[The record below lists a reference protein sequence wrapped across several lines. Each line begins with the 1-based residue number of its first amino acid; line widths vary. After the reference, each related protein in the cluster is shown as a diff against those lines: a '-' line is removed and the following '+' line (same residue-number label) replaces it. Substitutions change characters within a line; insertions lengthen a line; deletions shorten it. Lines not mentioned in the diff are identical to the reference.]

1 MEAHAETVETQ
12 IPARIVGAVSA
23 VLTEKGSGL
32 ELTAAQIGQAAAIY
46 VTGACLGAL
55 FFARLTDKYGRKKLF
70 MITLGV
76 YLLATALTA
85 LSQSFLMFAVF
96 RFFTGAGIG
105 GEYAAINSA
114 IDELIPARVRGTVD
128 LIINGSFWLGTA
140 IGAGMSLI
148 LLDPSLFAKDVGW
161 RVAFGSGFVLGIGVL
176 LIRRFVPES
185 PRWLTLHGRD
195 DEAEVIVD
203 DIERQ
208 VKESTG
214 RSELPEAKGT
224 LTVTPRGTIGLWS
237 VLRTIVSDYRQ
248 RAIVGFSLFV
258 GQAFLYNAVF
268 FTYGLVLAT
277 FFKVDPTTV
286 GLYIL
291 PFAIGNFMGP
301 LILGRL
307 FDTVGRKPMIAGTY
321 IVSGVLLIITGL
333 IFKGGGFGA
342 WTLTLAWSAIF
353 FFASAGASAAYLTV
367 SEVFPMETRAMS
379 IALFYSVGTAAGGIA
394 GPLLF
399 GKLVE
404 GGRANVFWGWV
415 LGSALMIGAG
425 LVQAFM
431 GVKAEQRGL
440 EDIAKPVLAE
450 EAEEAAPEKEPERPP
465 ARRGERYR
473 LGPSRTGQTAMWSPN
488 YSYSERPA
496 EDSDIERE
504 VEALVS
510 AVAAEDGVSRR
521 RLREMAESRYWGPGR
536 FRRALRAAIEQ
547 GRIRS
552 QGRDRFVAKGS

>member
-1 MEAHAETVETQ
+1 
-12 IPARIVGAVSA
+12 
-23 VLTEKGSGL
+23 L
-32 ELTAAQIGQAAAIY
+32 
-46 VTGACLGAL
+46 
-55 FFARLTDKYGRKKLF
+55 
-70 MITLGV
+70 
-76 YLLATALTA
+76 
-85 LSQSFLMFAVF
+85 FAVF

-176 LIRRFVPES
+176 LIRSFVPES
-185 PRWLTLHGRD
+185 PRWLTLHGRN

-214 RSELPEAKGT
+214 RSELPEPKGA
-224 LTVTPRGTIGLWS
+224 LKVTPRGTIGLWR
-237 VLRTIVSDYRQ
+237 VFRTIVSDYRQ

-321 IVSGVLLIITGL
+321 IISGVLLIITGL

-379 IALFYSVGTAAGGIA
+379 VALFYSVGTAGGGIA

-404 GGRANVFWGWV
+404 GGRTNVFWGWV
-415 LGSALMIGAG
+415 LGSVLMIGAG

-450 EAEEAAPEKEPERPP
+450 EAEEVEGEGEKEAKPEAEPRR

-473 LGPSRTGQTAMWSPN
+473 LGPSRTGQTGMWSPN

-504 VEALVS
+504 VDALVS

-547 GRIRS
+547 DRIRS

>member
-1 MEAHAETVETQ
+1 
-12 IPARIVGAVSA
+12 
-23 VLTEKGSGL
+23 VLS
-32 ELTAAQIGQAAAIY
+32 
-46 VTGACLGAL
+46 
-55 FFARLTDKYGRKKLF
+55 
-70 MITLGV
+70 
-76 YLLATALTA
+76 
-85 LSQSFLMFAVF
+85 
-96 RFFTGAGIG
+96 
-105 GEYAAINSA
+105 
-114 IDELIPARVRGTVD
+114 
-128 LIINGSFWLGTA
+128 
-140 IGAGMSLI
+140 
-148 LLDPSLFAKDVGW
+148 
-161 RVAFGSGFVLGIGVL
+161 
-176 LIRRFVPES
+176 
-185 PRWLTLHGRD
+185 
-195 DEAEVIVD
+195 
-203 DIERQ
+203 
-208 VKESTG
+208 
-214 RSELPEAKGT
+214 
-224 LTVTPRGTIGLWS
+224 
-237 VLRTIVSDYRQ
+237 
-248 RAIVGFSLFV
+248 
-258 GQAFLYNAVF
+258 
-268 FTYGLVLAT
+268 T

-321 IVSGVLLIITGL
+321 IISGVLLIITGS

-404 GGRANVFWGWV
+404 GGRTNVFWGWL

-431 GVKAEQRGL
+431 GVKAEQRSL

-450 EAEEAAPEKEPERPP
+450 EAEEVEEAAPAKEPEPRP

-473 LGPSRTGQTAMWSPN
+473 LGPSRTGQTGMWSPT
-488 YSYSERPA
+488 YAYSERPA

-504 VEALVS
+504 VDALVS

-552 QGRDRFVAKGS
+552 QGRDRFVVADRS